1 MLKQMEEREVRIGE
15 NTFHVTAFPAF
26 KAARISGELTPVLAP
41 IISALAPIIGELTKD
56 SETGGYKVKIE
67 ITSSDLLKAGNVVT
81 VEPGIYLPGQFGMRL
96 EDCGVIEADGY
107 KPFSELD
114 HEMVVI

>member
-1 MLKQMEEREVRIGE
+1 VGLEV
-15 NTFHVTAFPAF
+15 H
-26 KAARISGELTPVLAP
+26 ELPVLNP
-41 IISALAPIIGELTKD
+41 RNDNPL
-56 SETGGYKVKIE
+56 V
-67 ITSSDLLKAGNVVT
+67 AGNVVT